1 MTLRDNLQ
9 PEINELQAKITE
21 KQNQLAQFE
30 NNASAFL
37 GQEAAAIK
45 QFVLGAWTHLFG
57 SSPAPSDPA
66 TPSN

>member
-1 MTLRDNLQ
+1 MTLRENLQ
-9 PEINELQAKITE
+9 TEINELQAKIVQ

-30 NNASAFL
+30 NNASTFL
-37 GQEAAAIK
+37 EQEVDAIK